1 VKCRTGGF
9 WIPSS
14 VLWAL
19 LLSAFAVQAGVAPD
33 LDERTR
39 EIAAE
44 LRCVVCQNLSVADS
58 PSEMAQQMRGV
69 VREQLQAG
77 KSPEEVKEYFV
88 SKYGEW
94 VLLKPKTTG
103 VSAMLWILP
112 YIALVCG
119 IIGALWFIRRWAK
132 RTTRSR
138 GDRRAQAAPSPQLID
153 DFARRDLTQPGLDDT
168 SPRAE
173 LLREAQ
179 RLKDELS
186 ELEFDYKSGK
196 LSTTDFTGLRDDI
209 QAKGALLMQQLAA
222 LPAQSHV
229 ANPTRAA
236 LPDRPP
242 RRLRAWQLVAGGV
255 FLLLFGLALGAMLT
269 QSLRPR
275 DSEND
280 TMTGDFMT
288 GTTPASP
295 DARAA
300 MSEGKQA
307 FAQQNF
313 PKAIDSFKRALAA
326 DPNNPEAHTY
336 MGFILVQA
344 GHSDGALM
352 AFDKALVQAPNMP
365 MALWGKGM
373 VLYQE
378 KKDYTGARQIFER
391 LLNLMPPGD
400 ERNEIIKVLAEMPAG
415 ATPPL
420 GKADSAKS
428 PTAAKISGTISI
440 DPKLKSAVD
449 PNAALFVIA
458 RAVGPASGPPLAVKK
473 IDKPVFPVTYSLGPE
488 NVMLQGT
495 PFTGKVNLSV
505 RLDKDGNPVT
515 RAAGDVTGEY
525 RKNPVEVGTAK
536 ADIVLDQVAQ

>member
-1 VKCRTGGF
+1 MKCRTGGF
-9 WIPSS
+9 CIPSA

-19 LLSAFAVQAGVAPD
+19 LLLAFAVQAGVAPD

-112 YIALVCG
+112 YIALACG

-138 GDRRAQAAPSPQLID
+138 GDRQAQAAPSPQLID
-153 DFARRDLTQPGLDDT
+153 DFARCDLTQPGLDDT

-179 RLKDELS
+179 RFKDELS
-186 ELEFDYKSGK
+186 ELEFDYKAGK

-209 QAKGALLMQQLAA
+209 RAKGALLMQQLAA
-222 LPAQSHV
+222 LPAQSYV

-242 RRLRAWQLVAGGV
+242 HRLRAWQLVAGGV
-255 FLLLFGLALGAMLT
+255 FFLLFGLALGAMLT

-275 DSEND
+275 GSEND

-300 MSEGKQA
+300 MTEGKQA

-326 DPNNPEAHTY
+326 DPNNPEAHAY

-344 GHSDGALM
+344 GHSDGALL
-352 AFDKALVQAPNMP
+352 AFDKALIQAPNMP

-415 ATPPL
+415 ATPQL
-420 GKADSAKS
+420 DKAASPKS
-428 PTAAKISGTISI
+428 PSAAKISGTISI

-458 RAVGPASGPPLAVKK
+458 RAAGPASGPPLAVQK
-473 IDKPVFPVTYSLGPE
+473 IDNPVFPVTYSLGPE
-488 NVMLQGT
+488 NVMLEGT
-495 PFTGKVNLSV
+495 PFKGKVNLSV

>member
-1 VKCRTGGF
+1 
-9 WIPSS
+9 
-14 VLWAL
+14 L
-19 LLSAFAVQAGVAPD
+19 LLAFAVQAGVAPD

-88 SKYGEW
+88 SKYGQW

-153 DFARRDLTQPGLDDT
+153 DFARRDLTQPGPDDT

-179 RLKDELS
+179 RLKDELG
-186 ELEFDYKSGK
+186 ELEFDYNSGK

-222 LPAQSHV
+222 LPAQTHV
-229 ANPTRAA
+229 GNPARAA

-275 DSEND
+275 GSEND

-300 MSEGKQA
+300 MTEGKQA

-352 AFDKALVQAPNMP
+352 AFDKALFQAPNMP

-415 ATPPL
+415 ATPQL
-420 GKADSAKS
+420 GKAAAAKS
-428 PTAAKISGTISI
+428 PSVAKISGTISI
-440 DPKLKSAVD
+440 DPRLKSAVD

-458 RAVGPASGPPLAVKK
+458 RAAGAAAGPPLAVKK

-536 ADIVLDQVAQ
+536 ADIVLDQLAQ

>member
-1 VKCRTGGF
+1 MRCRTGGF
-9 WIPSS
+9 SIPSA

-19 LLSAFAVQAGVAPD
+19 LLLAFAVQAGVAPD

-132 RTTRSR
+132 STTRSR

-153 DFARRDLTQPGLDDT
+153 DFDRCDLTQPGLDDT

-179 RLKDELS
+179 RLKDELT
-186 ELEFDYKSGK
+186 ELEFDYKAGK

-209 QAKGALLMQQLAA
+209 RAKGALLMQQLAA
-222 LPAQSHV
+222 LPAQSYV

-242 RRLRAWQLVAGGV
+242 HRLRAWQLVAGGV
-255 FLLLFGLALGAMLT
+255 FFLLFGLALGAMLT

-275 DSEND
+275 GSEND

-300 MSEGKQA
+300 MTEGKQA

-378 KKDYTGARQIFER
+378 KKDYIGARQIFER

-415 ATPPL
+415 ATPQL
-420 GKADSAKS
+420 DKAASPKS
-428 PTAAKISGTISI
+428 PSTAKISGTISI

-458 RAVGPASGPPLAVKK
+458 RAAGAAAGPPLAVKK
-473 IDKPVFPVTYSLGPE
+473 IDKPVFPVTYSLEPE

-515 RAAGDVTGEY
+515 RAAGDGTGEY